1 MFSRFVATKS
11 GVFLVYPATVMDKSY
26 DATRRDWYIH
36 ALQHPGKIILT
47 PPYLDV
53 GGAGYVITLSHTV
66 YEGK

>member
-1 MFSRFVATKS
+1 
-11 GVFLVYPATVMDKSY
+11 MDKSY